1 MASLAVKGLTRS
13 YRGTAAVKD
22 LDLHIDD
29 GKFFTL
35 LGPSGCGKTTTLN
48 AIAGIID
55 VDEGDI
61 IIGDRL
67 VLSKRKKIFIEPKD
81 RNIAMLF
88 QEFSIYP
95 NMRVR
100 ESLAL
105 PLRAKKIEES
115 AIKKRVEAVAKIT
128 GVDRLLDR
136 RPSTLSGG
144 EKRRAG
150 LAKALVKKADIYLL
164 DEPLTGCDAKMRVQL
179 RGEIRR
185 IHEEL
190 GGTIVNVTHD
200 QVEAMCMSDVIM
212 LMNHG
217 EKVQVGS
224 PDDLYY
230 RPNCVF
236 TAGFIGS
243 PPMNLIDCSV
253 GRVDGKL
260 SFVRPEFEF
269 PVPPRMASN
278 LKKYADK
285 EVVIGIRPDGLS
297 VEGPTNNALQGY
309 SLKAKISYV
318 ETSQPNLLIH
328 AKCQDLEIV
337 IESEDLKGR
346 IGSET
351 AVRVNPKKIHVFAK
365 ETGKVIVNALSTV
378 GM

>member
-185 IHEEL
+185 IHEDL

-269 PVPPRMASN
+269 PAPPRMASK

-351 AVRVNPKKIHVFAK
+351 AVRVNPKKIHVFSK
-365 ETGKVIVNALSTV
+365 ETGRVIVNALHT
-378 GM
+378 M

>member
-351 AVRVNPKKIHVFAK
+351 AVRVNPKKIHVFSK
-365 ETGKVIVNALSTV
+365 ETGRVIVNALHT
-378 GM
+378 M

>member
-13 YRGTAAVKD
+13 YRGTAAVRD

-185 IHEEL
+185 IHEDL

-269 PVPPRMASN
+269 PAPPRMASK

-351 AVRVNPKKIHVFAK
+351 AVRVNPKKIHVFSK
-365 ETGKVIVNALSTV
+365 ETGRVIVNALHT
-378 GM
+378 M